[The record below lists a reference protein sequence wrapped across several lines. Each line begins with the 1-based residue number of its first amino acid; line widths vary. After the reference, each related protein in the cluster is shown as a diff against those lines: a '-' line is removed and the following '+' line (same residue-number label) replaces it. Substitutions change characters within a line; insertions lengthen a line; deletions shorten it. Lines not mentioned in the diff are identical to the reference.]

1 MSLPTLNGVI
11 KAVKALIESSIVVAV
26 ILLIGEVVYRLEER
40 WKKK

>member
-11 KAVKALIESSIVVAV
+11 KAVKALIESGIVIAV